1 MLCTTYRK
9 SYEDETL
16 RAKLNAPSKKVN
28 FITNNLIDEFLLFRE
43 FLPYLVY
50 KLLRIDVYLKNK
62 LKQAEEAHNNIFKI
76 PLQK

>member
-16 RAKLNAPSKKVN
+16 REKLNAPSKKVN
-28 FITNNLIDEFLLFRE
+28 FITNILVDEFLLFRE

-50 KLLRIDVYLKNK
+50 KLLRIDVYVKNK
-62 LKQAEEAHNNIFKI
+62 LKQAEEAHK
-76 PLQK
+76 

>member
-28 FITNNLIDEFLLFRE
+28 FITNILVDEFLLFRE

-62 LKQAEEAHNNIFKI
+62 LKQAEEAHK
-76 PLQK
+76 